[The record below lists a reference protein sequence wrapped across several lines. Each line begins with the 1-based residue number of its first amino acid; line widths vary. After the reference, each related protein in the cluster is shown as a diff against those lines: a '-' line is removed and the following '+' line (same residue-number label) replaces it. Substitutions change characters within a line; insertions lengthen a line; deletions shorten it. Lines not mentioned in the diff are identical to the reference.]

1 MMRTSFSVIDDLV
14 GLNFDQNSRKEYEIN
29 WSMENSVIQALNGLV
44 PTLNGPLEPD
54 LTELASS
61 LLVQS
66 RSKASTLKADE
77 EIARAYACAHLACE
91 R

>member
-1 MMRTSFSVIDDLV
+1 
-14 GLNFDQNSRKEYEIN
+14 
-29 WSMENSVIQALNGLV
+29 MEKSITQALNGLV
-44 PTLNGPLEPD
+44 PTLNGPLESE
-54 LTELASS
+54 LAKLASS

-77 EIARAYACAHLACE
+77 EIARSYACAHIACE